1 MRKTVLARD
10 LMRHPVRQL
19 TAWTP
24 VSEAAAFL
32 QRQGISGAPVIDEHG
47 RWVGVFTQNDLARW
61 VRNRLA
67 RRGPTRTLES
77 REGVGELASLFAT
90 RAGEA
95 PVREAPVRD
104 FMTAGLYT
112 VFPEATLEEVV
123 RTMAAFDIHRV
134 FVIEEEKGDL
144 LGIITTMDVLRWM
157 DAESASTRKT
167 KKIQQA

>member
-61 VRNRLA
+61 VQNRLV
-67 RRGPTRTLES
+67 RHGPERTLES
-77 REGVGELASLFAT
+77 REGVGDLVSLFAT
-90 RAGEA
+90 KAG
-95 PVREAPVRD
+95 EAPVRD

-112 VFPEATLEEVV
+112 VFPDATLDEVV
-123 RTMAAFDIHRV
+123 HTMTAFDIHRV

-144 LGIITTMDVLRWM
+144 LGILTTMDVLRWM
-157 DAESASTRKT
+157 DGEGASSRKA